1 MGVPELRARLTKWL
15 SSDSRA
21 VLFEQAGELVAYA
34 LCRDSDP
41 CAEGKDAIYLRQFLV
56 VASKRR
62 QGIGRRAFE
71 LLMKDIWAKGRKIFL
86 EALSSNL
93 TGQAFWR
100 SLGFEE
106 HSIQFAYRN

>member
-62 QGIGRRAFE
+62 QAHRPPSLRTADERHLGQGKKNFPGGPIKQPYRSSI
-71 LLMKDIWAKGRKIFL
+71 L
-86 EALSSNL
+86 ALPGL
-93 TGQAFWR
+93 
-100 SLGFEE
+100 
-106 HSIQFAYRN
+106 